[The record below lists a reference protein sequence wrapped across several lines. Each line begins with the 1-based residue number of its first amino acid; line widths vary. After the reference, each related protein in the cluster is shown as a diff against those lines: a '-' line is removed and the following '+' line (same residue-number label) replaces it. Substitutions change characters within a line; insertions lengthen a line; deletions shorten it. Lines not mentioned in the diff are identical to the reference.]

1 MHKVHAHKDVTMNKE
16 YFRLIDRSSYG
27 STESCDEERV
37 TAPEKLSF
45 KLKGLQ
51 RCVAHLRN
59 LRIIYQLIIEED
71 YGAT

>member
-1 MHKVHAHKDVTMNKE
+1 MHKVYSPKGVTMNKQC
-16 YFRLIDRSSYG
+16 FRLIDRSSYG

-51 RCVAHLRN
+51 RCIAYLRN
-59 LRIIYQLIIEED
+59 VRIIQQLIIEED
-71 YGAT
+71 YGTI